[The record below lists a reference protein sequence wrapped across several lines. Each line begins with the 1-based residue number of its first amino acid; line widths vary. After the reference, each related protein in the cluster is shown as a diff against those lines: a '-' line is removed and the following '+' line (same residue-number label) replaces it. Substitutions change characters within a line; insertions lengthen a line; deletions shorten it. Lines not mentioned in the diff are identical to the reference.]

1 MTVPALSLSLLPLF
15 AFCLSARSLS
25 LRLPQLIEVERE
37 SVKLLQFAANCSW
50 LVAYKMRRK
59 TFIITG
65 LLSLFTW
72 ILILGYL
79 FYHQPILKALES
91 YRLTQNVNKE
101 MEQLERSLKEELIQN
116 EQLLSTLRRLEF
128 RMKQTGKD
136 IHEIIQED
144 PEILDPNN
152 RRSAIN
158 DISYTNNPN
167 ICILVFACNRVTVRR
182 SLDQLLKYRPA
193 NLTEAF
199 PIIVSQDCGHQA
211 TKRVIKSYNDAI
223 SYIEQPDQSEIPLKG
238 KEKKMK
244 GYYKIAR
251 HYKWALSQVFN
262 IFNFEAAIIVEDDL
276 DISEDFYEYF
286 TALYPILKADD
297 SLWCVSA
304 WNDNGKVS
312 LVSPRS
318 PHLLYRSDFFP
329 GLGWMLTKEVWQEL
343 EPKWPKAY
351 WDDWIRQPDQR
362 KNRAC
367 IRPELSRTRTFGKIG
382 VSNGLFYEKHLKF
395 INLNSQYT
403 RFTAMNL
410 TYLLKNNYDIMFLK
424 DVYSSTVT
432 TASKLIKYSADS
444 AISLGVKSPTGNCSN
459 YEQNIGYNYN
469 NSDLSSLFGCS
480 SLRITYKSKDE
491 YKKFAKMLGLMEDFK
506 SGVPRTGYLGIVSFI
521 HKGLRVFLAPPSDW
535 PGYDTSWT

>member
-1 MTVPALSLSLLPLF
+1 
-15 AFCLSARSLS
+15 
-25 LRLPQLIEVERE
+25 
-37 SVKLLQFAANCSW
+37 
-50 LVAYKMRRK
+50 
-59 TFIITG
+59 
-65 LLSLFTW
+65 
-72 ILILGYL
+72 
-79 FYHQPILKALES
+79 
-91 YRLTQNVNKE
+91 
-101 MEQLERSLKEELIQN
+101 
-116 EQLLSTLRRLEF
+116 
-128 RMKQTGKD
+128 
-136 IHEIIQED
+136 
-144 PEILDPNN
+144 
-152 RRSAIN
+152 
-158 DISYTNNPN
+158 
-167 ICILVFACNRVTVRR
+167 
-182 SLDQLLKYRPA
+182 
-193 NLTEAF
+193 
-199 PIIVSQDCGHQA
+199 
-211 TKRVIKSYNDAI
+211 
-223 SYIEQPDQSEIPLKG
+223 
-238 KEKKMK
+238 MK

-276 DISEDFYEYF
+276 DISQDFYEYF

-403 RFTAMNL
+403 RFTSMNL
-410 TYLLKNNYDIMFLK
+410 TYLLKSNYDIMFLK

-432 TASKLIKYSADS
+432 TASKLIKYTADS
-444 AISLGVKSPTGNCSN
+444 AISLAVKSPMVNCSN

-535 PGYDTSWT
+535 SGYDTSWT